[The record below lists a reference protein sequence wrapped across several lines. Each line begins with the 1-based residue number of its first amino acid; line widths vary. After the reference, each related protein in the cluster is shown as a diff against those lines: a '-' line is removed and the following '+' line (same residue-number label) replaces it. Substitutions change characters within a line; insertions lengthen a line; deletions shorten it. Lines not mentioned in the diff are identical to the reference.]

1 MTKAVIARAVPDQAL
16 RPSLAGGVT
25 SRIPLSIPTPSST
38 RSLSV
43 FPDPLVR
50 IRLQCLTKI
59 PANSRRRP

>member
-1 MTKAVIARAVPDQAL
+1 MTKVVIARAVPDRAL
-16 RPSLAGGVT
+16 GPSLAGGVT
-25 SRIPLSIPTPSST
+25 RRIPASIPTASST

-50 IRLQCLTKI
+50 IKLQCLTKI